1 MPAFKLEMDDRTLK
15 SAYVLM
21 AHDTSHD
28 FFQPKETF
36 RKVISRRGRLE
47 GGADDDMDE
56 DLSPT
61 PRGPSPPGMIPEDD
75 DMDEDLSPSPRGMI
89 PEEDDIG
96 EVIPEYIGD
105 ADEVKWWSID
115 DDMVPE
121 GKVPGDKDDERE
133 GGHRSEAQNEALANI
148 EISIKQIQE
157 FKFHLDELSDIY
169 DFILISK
176 MKNEAEE
183 VLRLALPG
191 TDLDLIVE
199 ASEEE
204 EAEDD
209 EDDEDDDEVV
219 IQELKDDMEPETPE
233 TPETP
238 ANQTGDT
245 GRENLGLGPGIGS
258 GEQTGSG
265 SIRGAMRRRR
275 VREDVLD
282 KWKQVR
288 GDYKPIMDRV
298 VSWDNIVFKLTLEK
312 PPAEEVGKLNSVD
325 IDRIR
330 EENERRG
337 GGKYDKNR
345 LYTFFEW
352 YNIKKKK
359 SNTCDFLDTILEE
372 DVGAVGW
379 ETHARLFS
387 VLLSKKIDDDC
398 PDGFTASKLD
408 ILLKWINEF
417 IKYANSGENGKMDV
431 IDFLKKKWRTVKGV
445 AATLIQKL
453 NGKLSKPLLTVRDT
467 QNIVKLRDEIMK
479 WWIIFI
485 YGELAATNMPGS
497 RWAIPG
503 WVISWI
509 NLVDQPGGNIT
520 DDKMREE
527 YLKNEFKWSS
537 PKQLKVGFYHFP
549 DLPPALSKLIEVRK
563 SNYGELQEVARKAY
577 DDKAVGNNVALTSH
591 FHKTATKRPEDVRDW
606 LFETSR
612 SYNCNAVNVADPG
625 SICPKVDGGGG
636 DFEIELHKSPAPA
649 GSEAMFSGKIA
660 VGRSSDLS
668 DSVFS
673 YKIRSP
679 QEDNDVKLEVRNHH
693 FGNDGPLS
701 KLNILEKVFQKIK
714 SMVEGDNYSA
724 ILDNWLGGDEV
735 PRNIKEIIEI
745 FCLKMWGDH
754 AQELFSVQQS
764 YEKPDSVFVG
774 NDWISTLRYFHYQ
787 KYAQSVSQEQKKK
800 WWGGFMGP
808 SALLMVS
815 GITASEDEDMR
826 QTVRKPLILQPSPKK
841 PKKPKKKKKTKK
853 KSKKKSKKK
862 TKKKKK
868 SKKKSKKRRH

>member
-1 MPAFKLEMDDRTLK
+1 MPAFKLEMDDRALK

-36 RKVISRRGRLE
+36 RKVMYGRGRLE
-47 GGADDDMDE
+47 GGADDE
-56 DLSPT
+56 
-61 PRGPSPPGMIPEDD
+61 GMIPEDD
-75 DMDEDLSPSPRGMI
+75 DMDE
-89 PEEDDIG
+89 
-96 EVIPEYIGD
+96 VID
-105 ADEVKWWSID
+105 DEVKWWSID

-121 GKVPGDKDDERE
+121 
-133 GGHRSEAQNEALANI
+133 SEADLGKALANI

-183 VLRLALPG
+183 VLRLDLPG

-204 EAEDD
+204 DD
-209 EDDEDDDEVV
+209 EEEDEEVV
-219 IQELKDDMEPETPE
+219 QELKDDMEPETPVD
-233 TPETP
+233 
-238 ANQTGDT
+238 QTGDT

-312 PPAEEVGKLNSVD
+312 PPAEEVGKLNAVD
-325 IDRIR
+325 IGRIR
-330 EENERRG
+330 EENGRLA
-337 GGKYDKNR
+337 GKYDKNR

-372 DVGAVGW
+372 DVGAAAAGW

-398 PDGFTASKLD
+398 PEGFTASKLD

-431 IDFLKKKWRTVKGV
+431 IDFLKKKWRKVKGV

-453 NGKLSKPLLTVRDT
+453 NGKLVKPLLTEKET
-467 QNIVKLRDEIMK
+467 KNIVKLRDEIMK

-485 YGELAATNMPGS
+485 YGEAAAANMPGS

-509 NLVDQPGGNIT
+509 NLVDQPKGNIT

-549 DLPPALSKLIEVRK
+549 DPPTAPAGAAPALSKLIEVRK

-577 DDKAVGNNVALTSH
+577 GDKAVGNNVALTSH
-591 FHKTATKRPEDVRDW
+591 FHKTATKRHEDVRDW

-636 DFEIELHKSPAPA
+636 DFEIELHKSPVPA
-649 GSEAMFSGKIA
+649 GSEAKFSGKIA

-701 KLNILEKVFQKIK
+701 KPNILEKVFQKIK

-764 YEKPDSVFVG
+764 YEKENSVFVG

-815 GITASEDEDMR
+815 GITANEDEDEEPTR
-826 QTVRKPLILQPSPKK
+826 KK
-841 PKKPKKKKKTKK
+841 PKREKTKKKNKKKSKKKTKK
-853 KSKKKSKKK
+853 KSKKK
-862 TKKKKK
+862 TKKK
-868 SKKKSKKRRH
+868 SKKKRR

>member
-1 MPAFKLEMDDRTLK
+1 MPAFKLEMDDRALK

-36 RKVISRRGRLE
+36 RKVMYGRGRLE
-47 GGADDDMDE
+47 GGADDE
-56 DLSPT
+56 
-61 PRGPSPPGMIPEDD
+61 GMIPEDD
-75 DMDEDLSPSPRGMI
+75 DMDE
-89 PEEDDIG
+89 
-96 EVIPEYIGD
+96 VID
-105 ADEVKWWSID
+105 DEVKWWSID

-121 GKVPGDKDDERE
+121 
-133 GGHRSEAQNEALANI
+133 SEADLGKALANI

-183 VLRLALPG
+183 VLRLDLPG

-204 EAEDD
+204 DD
-209 EDDEDDDEVV
+209 EEEDEEVV
-219 IQELKDDMEPETPE
+219 QELKDDMEPETPVD
-233 TPETP
+233 
-238 ANQTGDT
+238 QTGDT

-330 EENERRG
+330 EENERLA
-337 GGKYDKNR
+337 GKYDKNR

-372 DVGAVGW
+372 DVGAAAAGW

-398 PDGFTASKLD
+398 PEGFTASKLD

-431 IDFLKKKWRTVKGV
+431 IDFLKKKWRKVKGV

-453 NGKLSKPLLTVRDT
+453 NGKLVKPLLTEKET
-467 QNIVKLRDEIMK
+467 KNIVKLRDEIMK

-485 YGELAATNMPGS
+485 YGEGAAANMPGS

-509 NLVDQPGGNIT
+509 NLVDQPKGNIT

-577 DDKAVGNNVALTSH
+577 GDKAVGNNVALTSH
-591 FHKTATKRPEDVRDW
+591 FHKTATKRHEDVRDW

-636 DFEIELHKSPAPA
+636 DFEIELHKSPVPA
-649 GSEAMFSGKIA
+649 GSEAKFSGKIA

-701 KLNILEKVFQKIK
+701 KPNILEKVFQKIK

-764 YEKPDSVFVG
+764 YEKENSVFVG

-815 GITASEDEDMR
+815 GITASEDEDEEPTR
-826 QTVRKPLILQPSPKK
+826 KK
-841 PKKPKKKKKTKK
+841 PKREKTKKKNKKKSKKKTKK
-853 KSKKKSKKK
+853 KSKKK
-862 TKKKKK
+862 TKKK
-868 SKKKSKKRRH
+868 SKKKRR

>member
-1 MPAFKLEMDDRTLK
+1 MPAFKLEMDDRALK

-36 RKVISRRGRLE
+36 RKVISRRGKLE
-47 GGADDDMDE
+47 GGAGDDMDE

-61 PRGPSPPGMIPEDD
+61 PRGPSPRGPSPTGMIPEDD
-75 DMDEDLSPSPRGMI
+75 MDEDDTNEI
-89 PEEDDIG
+89 D
-96 EVIPEYIGD
+96 
-105 ADEVKWWSID
+105 DEVKWWSID

-121 GKVPGDKDDERE
+121 GKVPEDKDDERE
-133 GGHRSEAQNEALANI
+133 GGHRSEAQNEAFANI

-183 VLRLALPG
+183 VLRLALPN

-204 EAEDD
+204 EADDD
-209 EDDEDDDEVV
+209 EDEEDDEVV
-219 IQELKDDMEPETPE
+219 VQELKDDMEPETPVD
-233 TPETP
+233 
-238 ANQTGDT
+238 QTGDT
-245 GRENLGLGPGIGS
+245 GRENLGLGPG
-258 GEQTGSG
+258 EQTGSG
-265 SIRGAMRRRR
+265 SIRGSMRRRR

-359 SNTCDFLDTILEE
+359 SNTCDFLEAVQE
-372 DVGAVGW
+372 VSRVGAPDW

-453 NGKLSKPLLTVRDT
+453 NGKLSKPLLSEKDT

-485 YGELAATNMPGS
+485 YGEAAAANMPGS

-509 NLVDQPGGNIT
+509 NLVNKPGENIT
-520 DDKMREE
+520 DDKMRGE
-527 YLKNEFKWSS
+527 YLKNEFTWKS

-549 DLPPALSKLIEVRK
+549 DPPTVLSKLIEVRK
-563 SNYGELQEVARKAY
+563 SNYVELQEVARKAY

-625 SICPKVDGGGG
+625 SICPKVDGGGR
-636 DFEIELHKSPAPA
+636 DFEIELHKSPVPA

-714 SMVEGDNYSA
+714 SMVEGEDYSA

-735 PRNIKEIIEI
+735 PRNIKEIIDI

-764 YEKPDSVFVG
+764 YEKENSVFVG

-787 KYAQSVSQEQKKK
+787 KYAQHHAQPPVSQEQKKK

-841 PKKPKKKKKTKK
+841 PKKTKKKKKTKKTKK
-853 KSKKKSKKK
+853 KSKKSKKRKSKKK
-862 TKKKKK
+862 KTKRGK
-868 SKKKSKKRRH
+868 SKRRR

>member
-1 MPAFKLEMDDRTLK
+1 MSAFKLEMDDRALK

-36 RKVISRRGRLE
+36 RKVMYGRGRLE

-56 DLSPT
+56 V
-61 PRGPSPPGMIPEDD
+61 
-75 DMDEDLSPSPRGMI
+75 LSPSPRGMI
-89 PEEDDIG
+89 PEEDDMD
-96 EVIPEYIGD
+96 EVIPGYIGD
-105 ADEVKWWSID
+105 EGVKIDDEVKWWSID

-121 GKVPGDKDDERE
+121 
-133 GGHRSEAQNEALANI
+133 SEADLGKALANI

-157 FKFHLDELSDIY
+157 FKFHIDELSDIY
-169 DFILISK
+169 DYILISK

-183 VLRLALPG
+183 ALKVDLPE

-204 EAEDD
+204 DD
-209 EDDEDDDEVV
+209 EDEDEVV
-219 IQELKDDMEPETPE
+219 VQEFKDDMEPETP
-233 TPETP
+233 
-238 ANQTGDT
+238 ADQTGDT
-245 GRENLGLGPGIGS
+245 GRENLGIGS
-258 GEQTGSG
+258 DIGTGEQTGSG
-265 SIRGAMRRRR
+265 SIRGAMRIRR
-275 VREDVLD
+275 VRQDVLD
-282 KWKQVR
+282 KWTQVR
-288 GDYKPIMDRV
+288 GDYKTIMDRI

-312 PPAEEVGKLNSVD
+312 PPAEEVGKLNAVD
-325 IDRIR
+325 IGRIR
-330 EENERRG
+330 EENGRLA
-337 GGKYDKNR
+337 GKYDKNR

-352 YNIKKKK
+352 YNTKK
-359 SNTCDFLDTILEE
+359 NPRNACDFLDTIQEE
-372 DVGAVGW
+372 DVAAPDW

-398 PDGFTASKLD
+398 PEGFTASKLD

-431 IDFLKKKWRTVKGV
+431 IDFLKKKWRKVKGV

-453 NGKLSKPLLTVRDT
+453 NGKLVKPLLTEKET
-467 QNIVKLRDEIMK
+467 KNIVKLRDEIMK
-479 WWIIFI
+479 WWIRFT
-485 YGELAATNMPGS
+485 YGEAAAANMPGS

-503 WVISWI
+503 WVTSWI
-509 NLVDQPGGNIT
+509 NLVEQPGENIT
-520 DDKMREE
+520 DDKMRGE
-527 YLKNEFKWSS
+527 YLKNEFTWKS

-563 SNYGELQEVARKAY
+563 SNYGELQDVARRAY
-577 DDKAVGNNVALTSH
+577 VDQAVGNNVALTSH

-625 SICPKVDGGGG
+625 SICPKVDGGLLSN
-636 DFEIELHKSPAPA
+636 FEIELHKSHAPA
-649 GSEAMFSGKIA
+649 GGEAMVSGTIA

-673 YKIRSP
+673 YKILSP
-679 QEDNDVKLEVRNHH
+679 QEDNDMKLEVRNHH

-701 KLNILEKVFQKIK
+701 KPNILEKVFQKIK

-764 YEKPDSVFVG
+764 YEKENSVFVG

-787 KYAQSVSQEQKKK
+787 KYAQSMPQKPKKK

-841 PKKPKKKKKTKK
+841 SKKPKKPKREKTKKKKKTKK
-853 KSKKKSKKK
+853 KSKKKSKK
-862 TKKKKK
+862 
-868 SKKKSKKRRH
+868 RRH

>member
-1 MPAFKLEMDDRTLK
+1 MPAFKLEMDDRALK

-47 GGADDDMDE
+47 GGADDMDE

-61 PRGPSPPGMIPEDD
+61 PRGPSPIGMIPEDD
-75 DMDEDLSPSPRGMI
+75 MI
-89 PEEDDIG
+89 EDDANEI
-96 EVIPEYIGD
+96 D
-105 ADEVKWWSID
+105 DEVKWWSID

-121 GKVPGDKDDERE
+121 GKVPEDKDDERE
-133 GGHRSEAQNEALANI
+133 GGHRSEAQNEAFANI

-157 FKFHLDELSDIY
+157 FNFHLDELSDIY

-183 VLRLALPG
+183 VLRLALPN

-204 EAEDD
+204 EADDD
-209 EDDEDDDEVV
+209 EDEEDDEVV
-219 IQELKDDMEPETPE
+219 VQELKDDMEPETPVD
-233 TPETP
+233 
-238 ANQTGDT
+238 QTGDT

-275 VREDVLD
+275 VRADVLD

-359 SNTCDFLDTILEE
+359 SNTCDFLEAVQE
-372 DVGAVGW
+372 VSRVGAPDW

-453 NGKLSKPLLTVRDT
+453 NGKISKPLLSEKDT

-485 YGELAATNMPGS
+485 YGEAAAANMPGS

-509 NLVDQPGGNIT
+509 NLVNKPGENIT
-520 DDKMREE
+520 DDKMRGE
-527 YLKNEFKWSS
+527 YLKNEFTWKS

-549 DLPPALSKLIEVRK
+549 DPPTVLSKLIEVRK

-625 SICPKVDGGGG
+625 SICPKVDGGGR
-636 DFEIELHKSPAPA
+636 DFEIELHKSPVPA

-735 PRNIKEIIEI
+735 PRNIKEIIDI

-764 YEKPDSVFVG
+764 YEKENSVFVG

-787 KYAQSVSQEQKKK
+787 KYAQHHAQPPVSQEQKKK
-800 WWGGFMGP
+800 WWGGFMGV
-808 SALLMVS
+808 SACFIIADNIPVY
-815 GITASEDEDMR
+815 GG
-826 QTVRKPLILQPSPKK
+826 
-841 PKKPKKKKKTKK
+841 KKKKLRSKKTKTKK
-853 KSKKKSKKK
+853 SRK

-868 SKKKSKKRRH
+868 KRINSKSKRK